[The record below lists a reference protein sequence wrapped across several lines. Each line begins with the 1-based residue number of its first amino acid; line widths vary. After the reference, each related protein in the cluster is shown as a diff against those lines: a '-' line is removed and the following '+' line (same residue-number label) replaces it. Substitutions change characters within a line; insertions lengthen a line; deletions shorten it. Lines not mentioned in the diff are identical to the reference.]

1 MFLMF
6 LHFTEAATS
15 ICLLKKVFTT
25 RHQKALDFFQRPWL
39 LIIINFIDEQLFAEH
54 RFLKN
59 TYAWLLLTSKFYS
72 ELDSCSVTTKFAEG
86 IFPVV
91 CKMTSFA
98 EIMKQPHRDWINNF
112 PCWIFH
118 LCRILRWG
126 AYALACKGQLPK
138 TQKLTYWKPAFS
150 IRKQNS
156 SHLQDSVMLFRLK
169 IVSSS

>member
-25 RHQKALDFFQRPWL
+25 RRQKALDFFQRPWL

-91 CKMTSFA
+91 FRVVCKMTSFA
-98 EIMKQPHRDWINNF
+98 EIMKQP
-112 PCWIFH
+112 
-118 LCRILRWG
+118 LE
-126 AYALACKGQLPK
+126 
-138 TQKLTYWKPAFS
+138 
-150 IRKQNS
+150 
-156 SHLQDSVMLFRLK
+156 RLN
-169 IVSSS
+169 

>member
-25 RHQKALDFFQRPWL
+25 RRQKALDFFQRPWL

-72 ELDSCSVTTKFAEG
+72 QLDSCSVTIKFAEG
-86 IFPVV
+86 ISPVVIGMV
-91 CKMTSFA
+91 CKMMSFA
-98 EIMKQPHRDWINNF
+98 EIMKQP
-112 PCWIFH
+112 
-118 LCRILRWG
+118 LE
-126 AYALACKGQLPK
+126 
-138 TQKLTYWKPAFS
+138 
-150 IRKQNS
+150 
-156 SHLQDSVMLFRLK
+156 RLD
-169 IVSSS
+169 